1 MSGAISA
8 AASGVSAGMTWLDA
22 TAGNIANAQTPGYS
36 PVSPTFSSQPGTAG
50 VAVATASGGTA
61 DLSAQLPDLMLS
73 ALMVKANIASMRVAA
88 DTWRAAMSA

>member
-8 AASGVSAGMTWLDA
+8 AASGIAAGMSWLDA
-22 TAGNIANAQTPGYS
+22 TAGNVANAQTPGYTA
-36 PVSPTFSSQPGTAG
+36 VSPTFSSQPGGG
-50 VAVATASGGTA
+50 VAVATASGGSA